1 MTAQAIARKAETS
14 KGSVWAGRI
23 LSGLG
28 VACLVFD
35 GVLKLM
41 KPEFVVQATVQL
53 GYPESSI
60 VGIGVALLVCTLLYV
75 IPRTAV
81 MGAVLLTGY
90 LGGAVA
96 SGVRVSAPLF
106 NIVFPVVFAAIL
118 WGGLWLRDE
127 RVKVLVRQKNSWVDS
142 GSGNLPSE

>member
-1 MTAQAIARKAETS
+1 MSAQAIARKTEAS

-23 LSGLG
+23 LSGVG
-28 VACLVFD
+28 VAFLVFD
-35 GVLKLM
+35 GVMKLM
-41 KPEFVVQATVQL
+41 KPAFVVQATVQL

-96 SGVRVSAPLF
+96 SGVRISAPLF
-106 NIVFPVVFAAIL
+106 NIVFPLVFAAIV

-127 RVKVLVRQKNSWVDS
+127 RVKVLVRANAR
-142 GSGNLPSE
+142 P

>member
-1 MTAQAIARKAETS
+1 MTAQAIARKTETS

-28 VACLVFD
+28 VAFLVFD
-35 GVLKLM
+35 GVMKLI
-41 KPEFVVQATVQL
+41 KPAFVVQATVRL
-53 GYPESSI
+53 GYPESAI
-60 VGIGVALLVCTLLYV
+60 VGIGAVLLVCTLLYI
-75 IPRTAV
+75 IPRTALV
-81 MGAVLLTGY
+81 GAVLLTGY

-96 SGVRVSAPLF
+96 SGVRISAPLF

-127 RVKVLVRQKNSWVDS
+127 RVKALVRANAR
-142 GSGNLPSE
+142 P